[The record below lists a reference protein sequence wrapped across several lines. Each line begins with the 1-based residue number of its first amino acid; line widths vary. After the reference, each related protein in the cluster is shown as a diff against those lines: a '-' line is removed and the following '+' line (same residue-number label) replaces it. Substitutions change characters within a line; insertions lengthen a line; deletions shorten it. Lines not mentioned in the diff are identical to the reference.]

1 MILLG
6 LCGAA
11 SSAVPDDFRYEIVDG
26 AIVVFGHA
34 LVPGDPLPKAG
45 ECDDCG
51 PFHSVNLVRSPD
63 GRWILIISDVHLANF
78 DAWIFDTQS
87 KAAPKRITDKRRGRH
102 FTGAEWH
109 SYYRLEL
116 SFGGMGYSTSLLFD
130 AASSNGVK
138 EINGLLLY
146 DAERDVY
153 VRYLHDFETSAD
165 KIEVGPAFSANDGI
179 DRFPIAL
186 DNEYLSESRFMIES
200 VEIDGTSLVVTY
212 DTTARGKVR
221 EVFYPRVLV
230 E

>member
-26 AIVVFGHA
+26 AIVVFGHT

-51 PFHSVNLVRSPD
+51 PFHSVNFVRSPAE
-63 GRWILIISDVHLANF
+63 RWVLIISDVHLANF
-78 DAWIFDTQS
+78 DAWIFDTKS

-109 SYYRLEL
+109 SDYRLEL

-130 AASSNGVK
+130 AESSNGAKV
-138 EINGLLLY
+138 IGDLLLY

-153 VRYLHDFETSAD
+153 VRYLHDSETWT
-165 KIEVGPAFSANDGI
+165 KIIEVGPVFSDVGAI

-186 DNEYLSESRFMIES
+186 DNEYLSESRFMIKS
-200 VEIDGTSLVVTY
+200 VQIDDTSLVVTY

-221 EVFYPRVLV
+221 DVFFPQVLAK
-230 E
+230 